1 MLRFLALP
9 ILAAAAFCGPAG
21 ADPLDSAIHDEMQNV
36 PLKDEVWPKFLRD
49 NAVRVFKL
57 DG

>member
-1 MLRFLALP
+1 MARPVLRAVG
-9 ILAAAAFCGPAG
+9 IR
-21 ADPLDSAIHDEMQNV
+21 SQQRIHDEMQNV
-36 PLKDEVWPKFLRD
+36 PLNDEVWPKFLRD